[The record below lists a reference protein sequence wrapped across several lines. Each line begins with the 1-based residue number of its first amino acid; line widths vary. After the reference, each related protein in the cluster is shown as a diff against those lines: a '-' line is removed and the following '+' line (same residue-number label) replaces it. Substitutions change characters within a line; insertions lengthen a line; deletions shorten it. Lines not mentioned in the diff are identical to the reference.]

1 MAVEDGT
8 SRSVLLAEH
17 LAGSRKLARDLQNGL
32 TASQQA
38 KAVSDQRIETLN
50 IELERVHAELGDTK
64 QECAKQVVTW
74 VVERFVSET
83 IFPPL
88 TSHSLIVVW

>member
-38 KAVSDQRIETLN
+38 KAVSDQHIETLN
-50 IELERVHAELGDTK
+50 IELERARAELGDTK
-64 QECAKQVVTW
+64 HECAKQVVT
-74 VVERFVSET
+74 
-83 IFPPL
+83 
-88 TSHSLIVVW
+88 